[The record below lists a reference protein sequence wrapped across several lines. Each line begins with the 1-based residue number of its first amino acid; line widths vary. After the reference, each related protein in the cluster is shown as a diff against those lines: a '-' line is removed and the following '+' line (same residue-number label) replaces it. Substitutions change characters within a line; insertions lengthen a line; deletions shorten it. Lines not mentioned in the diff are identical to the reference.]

1 MKSIP
6 VRHIAP
12 EKTLQSSAGRFSV
25 RDLQQVLNGKDLV
38 HDLHR
43 HDFYFVLAVQRG
55 SGMHEIDFVSFPV
68 SDNAVFILRP
78 GQVHKLELTAD
89 TTGFLLEF
97 DLAFYQP
104 KNSIA
109 EHRWKKAASKNYCA
123 VEAARFQKLHAY
135 LANIFHEYSIK
146 QEGYIEAIK
155 ANLDLFFLEYIRQS
169 KNPDNIAKSESG
181 YIQERFEELI
191 RLLETN
197 IVSMKHVADYAELL
211 SLSAYQLNSIV
222 KTSVGKTVSDLIN
235 DHIILE
241 AKRHLIATPAQVKD
255 IADQLG
261 YEDPS
266 YFIRFFKKHTGQSPD
281 SFRKNFK

>member
-1 MKSIP
+1 MKPIP
-6 VRHIAP
+6 VRQIGTAQ
-12 EKTLQSSAGRFSV
+12 TLHSNDGRFRV
-25 RDLQQVLNGKDLV
+25 RDLQQVLNGSDLV

-43 HDFYFVLAVQRG
+43 HDFYFVLAVQQG
-55 SGMHEIDFVSFPV
+55 SGMHEIDFIQYPV
-68 SDNAVFILRP
+68 QNNTVFILRP

-97 DLAFYQP
+97 DLSFYQP
-104 KNSIA
+104 KNTIA
-109 EHRWKKAASKNYCA
+109 DHRWKKASGKNFCE
-123 VEAARFQKLHAY
+123 VEAARFHRLHTQ
-135 LANIFHEYSIK
+135 LAAIFQEYSLK

-169 KNPDNIAKSESG
+169 KNPNSIAKSESG
-181 YIQERFEELI
+181 YIQERFEELV

-197 IVSMKHVADYAELL
+197 IVSKKNVSDYAGLL

-235 DHIILE
+235 EQIVLE
-241 AKRHLIATPAQVKD
+241 AKRHLIATPAQVKE
-255 IADQLG
+255 IADSLG

-266 YFIRFFKKHTGQSPD
+266 YFIRFFKKQTGQSPD

>member
-6 VRHIAP
+6 VRQIAP

-43 HDFYFVLAVQRG
+43 HDFYFVLAVQQG
-55 SGMHEIDFVSFPV
+55 SGMHEIDFVPYPV
-68 SDNAVFILRP
+68 SDHAVFILRP
-78 GQVHKLELTAD
+78 GQVHKLELTAN
-89 TTGFLLEF
+89 TTGFLLEL
-97 DLAFYQP
+97 DLSFYQP
-104 KNSIA
+104 NISIA
-109 EHRWKKAASKNYCA
+109 EHRWKKATSKNYCA

-135 LANIFHEYSIK
+135 LANIFQEYSLM

-169 KNPDNIAKSESG
+169 KKLDSIAKSESG

-197 IVSMKHVADYAELL
+197 IVSKKNVADYADLL
-211 SLSAYQLNSIV
+211 SLSPYQLNSIV

-235 DHIILE
+235 EQIILE
-241 AKRHLIATPAQVKD
+241 AKRLLIATPAQVKE